1 MPPSLLKPFPNPK
14 EPLLNPHKTPT
25 KHMSM
30 SLPKSFQ
37 TPPTPLPL
45 FLPKPVQTPTKLPL
59 NPLQTSTK
67 HMLLLLKRPFPNQ
80 KLKEKL

>member
-1 MPPSLLKPFPNPK
+1 MPLYLLKPFPDPK

-30 SLPKSFQ
+30 SLPKSLQ
-37 TPPTPLPL
+37 TPPKPLPL
-45 FLPKPVQTPTKLPL
+45 YLPKPYQTPTKLPL

-67 HMLLLLKRPFPNQ
+67 HMLLLLHKPFPNQ
-80 KLKEKL
+80 KLK